1 MKKLVVLVFHG
12 IGTWHED
19 LAKPDPEFDRK
30 LRKGL
35 RQRLGPKFDEILW
48 KRVPW
53 SDPVLERRQKD
64 LIVRRAPPR
73 IWRRLFDFVA
83 ENLVDASAH
92 MLPQQNDDYFRSAYF
107 RVQQM
112 VRTALRE
119 AEAQLPDSESAI
131 PVFAIADSMGCR
143 ILSGYAWDAAH
154 APARVLDQGEDH
166 SQLTPFQRIDGIA
179 GLMFTGCNLPLLT
192 MDIPNNAMMP
202 MKLPLH
208 PLPGKPSFESAWLN
222 LYDGDDVLGYPIEQ
236 EFTPYFNDDHVHKH
250 RFPEWKR
257 DPAKERKPRD
267 EMVRVKHIFGFTP
280 YAHVQYLNSGSVI
293 DRAAAEIGRLLAAL

>member
-1 MKKLVVLVFHG
+1 MVKLVVIALHG
-12 IGTWHED
+12 IGTWHDD

-35 RQRLGPKFDEILW
+35 RKRLGSRFDDILW

-64 LIVRRAPPR
+64 LIARRDPPR

-92 MLPQQNDDYFRSAYF
+92 MLPQFNDDYFRSAYF

-112 VRTALRE
+112 VRTALRQ
-119 AEAQLPDSESAI
+119 AEAQLPASPSAF

-154 APARVLDQGEDH
+154 APGRVCDQGEDPAH
-166 SQLTPFQRIDGIA
+166 LTPFQRLDGIA
-179 GLMFTGCNLPLLT
+179 GLLFTGCNLPLLT

-202 MKLPLH
+202 MRLPLH
-208 PLPGKPSFESAWLN
+208 PLPGRPGFESAWLN
-222 LYDGDDVLGYPIEQ
+222 LYDRDDVLGYPIEQ
-236 EFTPYFNDDHVHKH
+236 EFAAYFKGDHVHKH
-250 RFPEWKR
+250 RFSEWKR
-257 DPAKERKPRD
+257 DPAKEQAPRD
-267 EMVRVKHIFGFTP
+267 EVVRVKHFLGFTP
-280 YAHVQYLNSGSVI
+280 YAHVQYLNSDAII
-293 DRAAAEIGRLLAAL
+293 DRAAMEIGRLLDAL